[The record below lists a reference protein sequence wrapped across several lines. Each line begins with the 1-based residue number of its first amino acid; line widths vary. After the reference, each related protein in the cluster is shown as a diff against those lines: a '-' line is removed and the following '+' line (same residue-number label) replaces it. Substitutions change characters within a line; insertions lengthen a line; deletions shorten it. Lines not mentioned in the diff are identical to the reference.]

1 MEKDMPKEGYMLKE
15 DDKDGNISI
24 ADDVVATIASIAATE
39 VPGVA
44 DTTGNATQ
52 ELMSKAGIGRSGKG
66 VKISVSGGTVKVDM
80 ALTISYGYNIPETCQ
95 SVQSKVKSTIESTT
109 GLTVE
114 NVHVRVAGI
123 SMKEA

>member
-1 MEKDMPKEGYMLKE
+1 MENKDNKDLTLREDEKE
-15 DDKDGNISI
+15 GNISI

-39 VPGVA
+39 VPGV
-44 DTTGNATQ
+44 DSTTGNATD
-52 ELMSKAGIGRSGKG
+52 EFMSKVGIGKHGKG
-66 VKISVSGGTVKVDM
+66 VKVTVSGGSVRIEM

-95 SVQSKVKSTIESTT
+95 SVQGKVKSTVESTT
-109 GLTVE
+109 GLEVS